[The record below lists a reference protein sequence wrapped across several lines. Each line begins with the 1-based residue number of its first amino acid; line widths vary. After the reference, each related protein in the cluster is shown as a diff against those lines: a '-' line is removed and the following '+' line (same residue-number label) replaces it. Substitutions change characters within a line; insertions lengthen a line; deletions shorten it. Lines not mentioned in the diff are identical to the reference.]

1 MKIGLDLRK
10 HETINEQMTLLL
22 SSRLPTHT
30 THDSHQEGVLVAN
43 LLEVRFA
50 QRVKNLLDVILRE
63 RCHGVSRLLVKLLEN
78 QRTAPLPH
86 STQTWLSSSSDTFQ

>member
-30 THDSHQEGVLVAN
+30 TYDSHQEGVLVAN

-50 QRVKNLLDVILRE
+50 QRVILRE

-78 QRTAPLPH
+78 
-86 STQTWLSSSSDTFQ
+86 